1 MLVLP
6 IISDKDINS
15 KWQVKDSPLLVQQ
28 LQDMR
33 QAVESLQ
40 ASNAR
45 LVADDLR
52 DRISRWR
59 EKLCQDCLCL
69 YLY

>member
-1 MLVLP
+1 M
-6 IISDKDINS
+6 
-15 KWQVKDSPLLVQQ
+15 KDSPLLVQQ

-52 DRISRWR
+52 DRIARWAI
-59 EKLCQDCLCL
+59 KVNLTNTMMT
-69 YLY
+69 

>member
-1 MLVLP
+1 M
-6 IISDKDINS
+6 N
-15 KWQVKDSPLLVQQ
+15 DSPLLVQQ

-52 DRISRWR
+52 DRIARW
-59 EKLCQDCLCL
+59 EIKKSI
-69 YLY
+69 

>member
-1 MLVLP
+1 M
-6 IISDKDINS
+6 
-15 KWQVKDSPLLVQQ
+15 KDSPLLVQQ

-59 EKLCQDCLCL
+59 EKLCQDCLWL

>member
-1 MLVLP
+1 MP
-6 IISDKDINS
+6 IPDQCKIP

-52 DRISRWR
+52 DRISR
-59 EKLCQDCLCL
+59 LGPAI
-69 YLY
+69 